1 MNCII
6 ILLKRFKYYYVR
18 KTRDANNRVFVQ
30 LLSSGLR
37 ETYGLRIISLVGES
51 IVFVFFSR
59 EGDILFL
66 PYERQLSAS
75 EVNSNNYVYRIF
87 VLAWFQTIVT
97 TSVRSFKIRI
107 KINVYIFWFEDTRV
121 YIVYCYNIYI
131 IITVYYFRKKI
142 RK

>member
-87 VLAWFQTIVT
+87 VLA
-97 TSVRSFKIRI
+97 
-107 KINVYIFWFEDTRV
+107 
-121 YIVYCYNIYI
+121 
-131 IITVYYFRKKI
+131 
-142 RK
+142 